1 MAMQMLCRP
10 RCCALPRGIREEN
23 FIMGR
28 AQGYGCG
35 REEEQKGLILNDYK
49 DQPFGGLIP
58 LNREVY
64 FNHRAPAPG
73 TVQRYGAG
81 QVQT

>member
-1 MAMQMLCRP
+1 MRYPEAYVKRILSWVERTDM
-10 RCCALPRGIREEN
+10 
-23 FIMGR
+23 
-28 AQGYGCG
+28 GCG

-58 LNREVY
+58 WNREVY
-64 FNHRAPAPG
+64 CNHRAPAPG